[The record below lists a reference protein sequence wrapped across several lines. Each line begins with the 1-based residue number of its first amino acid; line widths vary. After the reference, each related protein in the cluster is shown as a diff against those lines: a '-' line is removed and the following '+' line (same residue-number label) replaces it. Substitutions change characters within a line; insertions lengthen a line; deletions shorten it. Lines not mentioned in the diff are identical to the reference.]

1 MTEIADREVRDAPA
15 GFAALCWFAVACNL
29 TALVL
34 VVYWIFTARA
44 QYIARHPEQVAIE
57 PPTISRAISDPLIGE
72 AFAFWVTAAGLML
85 GFGVL
90 MNILVYLRA
99 ARHLEA
105 PTGYMRL
112 VVGLVMPACVL
123 LQFASGIGMHTLSS
137 FRFPDHN
144 ATHMVGSYT
153 FFVSQIFV
161 VLCGV
166 LICDA
171 ALRDRASGTR
181 LHALG
186 MAGARML
193 RARRTFGLFC
203 FGLTAAYFTLFKLK
217 NVEFGAWNDTVYLA
231 YVSAE
236 PAVITCFLLFLALF
250 QTDIIGLRRV
260 QRLS

>member
-1 MTEIADREVRDAPA
+1 MTEITDREARDAPA
-15 GFAALCWFAVACNL
+15 SFAALCWLAVVCNL
-29 TALVL
+29 TALVS

-44 QYIARHPEQVAIE
+44 EYIARHPELVAID

-72 AFAFWVTAAGLML
+72 PFAIWVTSAGLML
-85 GFGVL
+85 AFGVL

-105 PTGYMRL
+105 PTGYTRL
-112 VVGLVMPACVL
+112 VVAFVMPACVL
-123 LQFASGIGMHTLSS
+123 LQFASGIGMHTLSA
-137 FRFPDHN
+137 FRFPNHN
-144 ATHMVGSYT
+144 DTHMVGSYI

-171 ALRDRASGTR
+171 ALRDRVSGDR
-181 LHALG
+181 MRALG
-186 MAGARML
+186 MSGPRML
-193 RARRTFGLFC
+193 RIRRAFGLFC
-203 FGLTAAYFTLFKLK
+203 FALTAAYFTLFKLK
-217 NVEFGAWNDTVYLA
+217 NVEFGAWNDLVYLA
-231 YVSAE
+231 YVSTE

>member
-1 MTEIADREVRDAPA
+1 MTEITDREATDAPA
-15 GFAALCWFAVACNL
+15 SFAALCWIAVACNL
-29 TALVL
+29 GALVS

-44 QYIARHPEQVAIE
+44 QYIARHPELVAID

-72 AFAFWVTAAGLML
+72 PFAMWVTVAGLML
-85 GFGVL
+85 SFGVL

-105 PTGYMRL
+105 PMGYMRL
-112 VVGLVMPACVL
+112 VVAVVMPACVL
-123 LQFASGIGMHTLSS
+123 LQVASGIGMHTLSS

-144 ATHMVGSYT
+144 GTHMIGSYI
-153 FFVSQIFV
+153 FFISQVFV

-171 ALRDRASGTR
+171 TLRDRASGAR
-181 LHALG
+181 LQSLG
-186 MAGARML
+186 MSGPRML
-193 RARRTFGLFC
+193 RFRRGFGLFC
-203 FGLTAAYFTLFKLK
+203 FALTAAYFSLFKLK
-217 NVEFGAWNDTVYLA
+217 GVEFGAWNDLIYLL
-231 YVSAE
+231 YVSTE